1 MACWLKIN
9 FHLLVNRKITLPI
22 DRKNLQLTDNQR
34 DYWPKVP
41 NFYVPIYPYKT
52 YIFYCYE
59 NFLPGTCCKNFLI
72 MYKVLRFHGFPVTVM
87 WSWGVF
93 SIGQCNVCSSDS
105 LNFCTY
111 LSIQNVNANYNILG
125 NLKNLVLNIWSM
137 QHLQFGFF
145 KFSYILILTKCLCKL
160 QHT

>member
-1 MACWLKIN
+1 MTEEI
-9 FHLLVNRKITLPI
+9 F
-22 DRKNLQLTDNQR
+22 NLQITKGIIDQKF
-34 DYWPKVP
+34 PT
-41 NFYVPIYPYKT
+41 FYVPIYPYKT